1 MKQKIILTAMLAAMP
16 FQSQAADFTDS
27 AKVISSRPIYQSVTG
42 QECYN
47 VPVQVQAAP
56 QERSMG
62 GSILG
67 GIAGAL
73 LGSQVGEGS
82 GRVAAGAA
90 GAIAGAITGD
100 RLQNDGSGS
109 SGSGV
114 VMQQQCK
121 EVTKQIVTGYDVH
134 YMYAG
139 REGTTTMQHPPGNT
153 VTVSVTAH

>member
-1 MKQKIILTAMLAAMP
+1 MKQKIILTAILAAMSI
-16 FQSQAADFTDS
+16 QSQAEDFTDT

-67 GIAGAL
+67 GLAGAL
-73 LGSQVGEGS
+73 LGSQVGQGS

-100 RLQNDGSGS
+100 RLQNDGSN

-121 EVTKQIVTGYDVH
+121 EVTKQIVSGYDVR
-134 YMYAG
+134 YTYAG
-139 REGTTTMQHPPGNT
+139 REASTTMQQPPGNT

>member
-1 MKQKIILTAMLAAMP
+1 MKQKIILTAILAAISI
-16 FQSQAADFTDS
+16 QSQAEDFTDT
-27 AKVISSRPIYQSVTG
+27 AKVISSRPIYQTVTG

-47 VPVQVQAAP
+47 VPVQVQTP
-56 QERSMG
+56 QDRSMG

-100 RLQNDGSGS
+100 RLQNDGSNS
-109 SGSGV
+109 DGSGV

-121 EVTKQIVTGYDVH
+121 EVTKQIVSGYDVH

-139 REGTTTMQHPPGNT
+139 REGTTTMPHPPGNT

>member
-1 MKQKIILTAMLAAMP
+1 MKQRIILSATLALASI
-16 FQSQAADFTDS
+16 QSFAEDFTDT

-47 VPVQVQAAP
+47 VPVQVQTAP
-56 QERSMG
+56 QRSMG

-100 RLQNDGSGS
+100 RLQNDGNSGG
-109 SGSGV
+109 GSGV

-121 EVTKQIVTGYDVH
+121 EITKQIVAGYDVH

-139 REGTTTMQHPPGNT
+139 REGTTTMQHLPGNT

>member
-1 MKQKIILTAMLAAMP
+1 MKQKIILTAILAAMSI
-16 FQSQAADFTDS
+16 QSHAEDFTDT
-27 AKVISSRPIYQSVTG
+27 AKVISSRPIYQTVSG

-47 VPVQVQAAP
+47 VPVQVQAP

-73 LGSQVGEGS
+73 LGSQVGEGT
-82 GRVAAGAA
+82 GRMAAGAA

-109 SGSGV
+109 SSGV

-121 EVTKQIVTGYDVH
+121 EVTKQVVSGYDVH

-139 REGTTTMQHPPGNT
+139 HEGTTTMPQQPGNT
-153 VTVSVTAH
+153 VTVGVTAH

>member
-1 MKQKIILTAMLAAMP
+1 MKQKIILTAILAAMSI
-16 FQSQAADFTDS
+16 QSQAEDFTDT
-27 AKVISSRPIYQSVTG
+27 AKVISSRPIYQTVTG

-47 VPVQVQAAP
+47 MPVQVQVP

-73 LGSQVGEGS
+73 LGSQVGGGS

-100 RLQNDGSGS
+100 RLQNDGSSGS
-109 SGSGV
+109 SNGV

-121 EVTKQIVTGYDVH
+121 EVTKQVVSGYDVH

-139 REGTTTMQHPPGNT
+139 REGTTTMPQPPGNT
-153 VTVSVTAH
+153 VTVGVTAH